1 MKTVTTCAACVTA
14 ALTTS
19 HSAASE
25 TSPVQQTLEEIV
37 VTSSRVPTPLRQIGT
52 SVSVVT
58 QLDIERLGY
67 SSLYDVLRTQP
78 GIGVSNQ
85 GGPGS
90 ITSLRI
96 RGEESYRTR
105 YYLDGIDISDTSSPQ
120 NTGRAEHILS
130 SGVQRVEI
138 LRGPQGLMYGADAGG
153 VVNISTLAP
162 SEGFNGSLSAEA
174 GRYDTQQYAAS
185 LNGGNGT
192 VDFSLTATDYASD
205 LFNARTSD
213 TDLLDEDGYENTTLH
228 GRLGWNL
235 NDALRLSLVARDVE
249 GDNDYDECFTVD
261 TFLLSNDCRDEFEQ
275 QSWRVAANYQ
285 RGRFAHEIFYSDNDT
300 SRDNF
305 TENRFAFGA
314 GGDLQRSGY
323 LGSFEGGEAL
333 KLVYGVDLLSESS
346 DGASGEDRDQQGYY
360 LEYQGGFND
369 SVYFTA
375 GARYDD
381 NDDFGSHTS
390 FRVSGAYL
398 VPLGAGEMK
407 VRASYGTG
415 FRPPSLFE
423 IDTNSSAFTLPPAQG
438 LELSEEESVGYDL
451 AVSWT
456 DGARLLL
463 EAVYFDQEITDEI
476 FYDFDSFGYLQ
487 RSGDTQSQGIEL
499 FAQWD
504 VMEAISLNANY
515 TYTDS
520 QDIEGN
526 QRPRRPEHLA
536 NLGLSW
542 QLLAERLVLG
552 VQARL
557 SQDAVNTDGSAL
569 DDYEVLDVNATFR
582 VTDGLEV
589 YGRIENLLDE
599 DYEEVPTYNT
609 SGAAGYIGLRYHF
622 GSGSR

>member
-1 MKTVTTCAACVTA
+1 MKTFTTCTACVAA
-14 ALTTS
+14 ALSTFYT
-19 HSAASE
+19 AASE
-25 TSPVQQTLEEIV
+25 TSPVRQTLEEIV

-58 QLDIERLGY
+58 QVEIERLGY

-120 NTGRAEHILS
+120 NTGRAEHLLS
-130 SGVQRVEI
+130 SGIQRVEI
-138 LRGPQGLMYGADAGG
+138 LRGPQGLMYGSDAGG
-153 VVNISTLAP
+153 VVNITTLSP
-162 SEGFNGSLSAEA
+162 GEGLNGSLSAEA
-174 GRYDTQQYAAS
+174 GRYDTQQYAAN

-192 VDFSLTATDYASD
+192 VDFSITATDYASD

-213 TDLLDEDGYENTTLH
+213 TDLLDKDGYENTTLH
-228 GRLGWNL
+228 GRFGWNL
-235 NDALRLSLVARDVE
+235 SDDLRLSLVARDVD
-249 GDNDYDECFTVD
+249 GDNEYDECFTVD
-261 TFLLSNDCRDEFEQ
+261 TFTSSNDCRDEFEQ

-285 RGRFAHEIFYSDNDT
+285 RGRFAHELFYSDNDT

-314 GGDLQRSGY
+314 GGNLERSGY
-323 LGSFEGGEAL
+323 LGSFEGGETL

-360 LEYQGGFND
+360 LEYQGGLND
-369 SVYFTA
+369 SLYFTA

-398 VPLGAGEMK
+398 IPLGVGEMK
-407 VRASYGTG
+407 LRATYGTG

-456 DGARLLL
+456 DGARLFL

-487 RSGDTQSQGIEL
+487 RSGDTQSEGIEL

-504 VMEAISLNANY
+504 VMDAVSLNANY

-520 QDIEGN
+520 QDIAGN

-542 QLLAERLVLG
+542 RLLAERLVLG

-557 SQDAVNTDGSAL
+557 SQDAVNTDGSPL
-569 DDYEVLDVNATFR
+569 DDYEVLDLNATFH